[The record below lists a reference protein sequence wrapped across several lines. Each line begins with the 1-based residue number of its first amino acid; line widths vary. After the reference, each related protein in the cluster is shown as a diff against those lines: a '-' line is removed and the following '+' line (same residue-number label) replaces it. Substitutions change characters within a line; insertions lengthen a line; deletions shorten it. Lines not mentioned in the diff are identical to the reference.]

1 MPIIESEYPNTCCI
15 VSNFDFYKTA
25 KWIYKG
31 LDIAVEL
38 FWTNSIYGR
47 DLGMGSFVLKTD
59 TANKVINIELDGT
72 FSEEDGLKSIQAY
85 QQTIN
90 PITPAD
96 YELKIDCRKLNVTAP
111 DVVPLLESCFVMFK
125 NDGFVKV
132 NLTLENNPI
141 LKMQLSRLGSKAGL
155 DNIEIISAVTV

>member
-1 MPIIESEYPNTCCI
+1 
-15 VSNFDFYKTA
+15 
-25 KWIYKG
+25 
-31 LDIAVEL
+31 
-38 FWTNSIYGR
+38 
-47 DLGMGSFVLKTD
+47 MGQFILKTD
-59 TANKVINIELDGT
+59 TTKKVINIELEGT

-96 YELKIDCRKLNVTAP
+96 YELQIDCRKLNVTAP
-111 DVVPLLESCFVMFK
+111 DVVPLLEGCFVMFK

-141 LKMQLSRLGSKAGL
+141 LKMQLARLGRKAGL
-155 DNIEIISAVTV
+155 ENIEIISTVTA